1 MLSGQLPKKA
11 FTCFYWVNG
20 GCRHSA
26 DQCKFV
32 HEYTERVAKPPKP
45 PRYAWRDD
53 RPETRN
59 LIDLLSNGGDSSDSK
74 DFDSVATSEEG
85 VETVRPAQIVARA
98 IESGHDYELVKELLT
113 SYSQAGGSDSISP
126 EEKLEIL
133 LSVIRCD
140 RVDLVELVIEN
151 GADPN
156 GVVPNSEIPLLGSA
170 ILNRNSAA
178 VSIVNI
184 LLASG
189 ADPHA
194 IPKSLWED
202 GIYTL
207 QDSDAEE
214 DDESIDSGLKAL
226 TDTLAQSVNVSIK
239 HSLLEA
245 SMPLSPLPANVE
257 MYLLPFI
264 KRISHAENTM
274 IGQRIAIGWA
284 KKFLTMRFMTRM
296 NSPLVMAF
304 VGPTGHGKTS
314 LAKEIGTFIPI
325 SSLRRVGATATD
337 EEFSN
342 DRSKSTNAPGEL
354 QVLYVDHGD
363 AAEYPRLLSFL
374 DGDDTFYY
382 LNKGSKVLIDK
393 SNTVCIIATTRGE
406 DEVVRYHSDNTG
418 RFAVELQGDTVWEF
432 GLHNDLQACLRN
444 ELEKDIGA
452 SLAGHIGCVIPFLPF
467 SRAEKAVLTHS
478 YLLKAT
484 DALAEFH
491 DSLHQSKHGGPDNT
505 TFSLDADIVAC
516 DRLAKENY
524 VVKLGARS
532 IEQGVFRTAQC
543 QMVHE
548 YLKSDLVH
556 GNRVGDDEN
565 AADRGD
571 RCVTVIVREDVTITL
586 E

>member
-1 MLSGQLPKKA
+1 MLSGQYPKKA

-53 RPETRN
+53 RPETKN

-74 DFDSVATSEEG
+74 DFNSVATSDQAI
-85 VETVRPAQIVARA
+85 ETVRPAKIVARA

-113 SYSQAGGSDSISP
+113 NYSHSGGKDSISP
-126 EEKLEIL
+126 GEKLEIL
-133 LSVIRCD
+133 LAVIRCD
-140 RVDLVELVIEN
+140 RPDLVELVIEN

-202 GIYTL
+202 GIYTSHD
-207 QDSDAEE
+207 QTADE

-226 TDTLAQSVNVSIK
+226 TDTLAESANVSIR
-239 HSLLEA
+239 HSLLQA
-245 SMPLSPLPANVE
+245 SKTLPPLPANVE

-264 KRISHAENTM
+264 KRITRAEHTM
-274 IGQRIAIGWA
+274 IGQRVAIEWI
-284 KKFLTMRFMTRM
+284 KKFLTLKFMTRM

-304 VGPTGHGKTS
+304 VGPAGHGKSS
-314 LAKEIGTFIPI
+314 LAKELGTFIPL
-325 SSLRRVGATATD
+325 SKLQKVDDDDDDD
-337 EEFSN
+337 EEDAPHN
-342 DRSKSTNAPGEL
+342 TRKPTNALGEL
-354 QVLYVDHGD
+354 QVLFVDNNDIAG
-363 AAEYPRLLSFL
+363 YQRLLSFL
-374 DGDDTFYY
+374 DGDDTYY
-382 LNKGSKVLIDK
+382 YVNKGEKTIIDK
-393 SNTVCIIATTRGE
+393 SNTLCIIATTHGE
-406 DEVVRYHSDNTG
+406 ERVLGYHRKDMSKGEEDNETHPENIVHCDLE
-418 RFAVELQGDTVWEF
+418 AWLGD
-432 GLHNDLQACLRN
+432 
-444 ELEKDIGA
+444 ELEKGLGT
-452 SLAGHIGCVIPFLPF
+452 SLAGHVGCIIPFFPF
-467 SRAEKAVLTHS
+467 SKAEATVLAHS

-491 DSLHQSKHGGPDNT
+491 DSLHQSKHGELDNI
-505 TFSLDADIVAC
+505 TFCLDADIETC
-516 DRLAKENY
+516 ERLAKVCY
-524 VVKLGARS
+524 VVKQGARS
-532 IEQGVFRTAQC
+532 IEQGIFRTIQP
-543 QMVHE
+543 QMMYK
-548 YLKSDLVH
+548 YLESDLVH
-556 GNRVGDDEN
+556 DKQHHDGNT
-565 AADRGD
+565 ADRGD
-571 RCVTVIVREDVTITL
+571 RYATVVVREDISITL